1 MLYMSEDKE
10 ALLQHSGIRDGDVP
24 YILCGSAVDGS
35 RSGDCL
41 KHDALTTPHWYEFE
55 RSSNLLFVQ
64 INQKGDVT

>member
-24 YILCGSAVDGS
+24 YILCGSAVDGN

-41 KHDALTTPHWYEFE
+41 KHDAWYEFE

-64 INQKGDVT
+64 INQKGDVTN